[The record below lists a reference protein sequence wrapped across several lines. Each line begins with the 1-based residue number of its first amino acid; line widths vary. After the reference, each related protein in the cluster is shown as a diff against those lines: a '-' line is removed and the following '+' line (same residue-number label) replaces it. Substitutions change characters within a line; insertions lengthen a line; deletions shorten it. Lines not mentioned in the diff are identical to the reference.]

1 MIKCANCDK
10 EFMHECKYWID
21 EKFFIKGSKKQ
32 IPFCSC
38 ECSTNY
44 YTKHNYLNKEV
55 LKNVR

>member
-1 MIKCANCDK
+1 
-10 EFMHECKYWID
+10 MHECKYWID